1 MQKAVVG
8 TSNTH
13 GSVVVVSVAVVVV
26 VAAAVVVVVVAHPR
40 SEWEFPTSNERE
52 CVHMY
57 NITDLRPMYRN
68 TRKACRATGRRK
80 IT

>member
-8 TSNTH
+8 ISNTH

-26 VAAAVVVVVVAHPR
+26 VAAAVVVVVIAHPS
-40 SEWEFPTSNERE
+40 SEWKFSTSNERE

-57 NITDLRPMYRN
+57 NITDWRPMYMNRP
-68 TRKACRATGRRK
+68 KA
-80 IT
+80 